1 MPILHNSKKK
11 NEWIVLKSASKHF
24 FSGLSISLS
33 DFTRVLPSAALLS
46 SSSPLVSG
54 GTKDLLLS
62 PLVTSLHMHANL
74 DDGLL
79 LHLLPCHHFYSINFW
94 ANRKFLQLLHFYMD
108 TSFEKY
114 SKCRI
119 WFFLSWHYSPIFAL
133 PKLTCLATLFGL
145 FLAFFI
151 IFVQ

>member
-1 MPILHNSKKK
+1 MIAMPILHYSEK

-94 ANRKFLQLLHFYMD
+94 ANRKFLQLLHFSME
-108 TSFEKY
+108 F
-114 SKCRI
+114 R
-119 WFFLSWHYSPIFAL
+119 FAL
-133 PKLTCLATLFGL
+133 IWISMKNSVFHILQNG
-145 FLAFFI
+145 
-151 IFVQ
+151 